1 MISLHNLKKKYAGN
15 TVLNIEQLHIEK
27 GQCLGLV
34 GNNGA
39 GKTTM
44 LSLMLDIIRAN
55 EGEVQSDG
63 KPVAGSEHW
72 KQYTT
77 AYLNERFLIPFLSPM
92 EFLEYVG
99 KLNGKNKS
107 DLEDF
112 LQTNSGFFQEDIK
125 SRKYIRE
132 LSAGNKDKTGIL
144 AALFPNPQVLILD
157 EPFAHLDPTSQ
168 SWLKTRLRQLHRQG
182 TTIIV
187 SSHDLKHVTEVCSRI
202 VLLEEGVIIKDISAN
217 EDTLN
222 QLEEYFKAK
231 GVFAEEFESG
241 K

>member
-1 MISLHNLKKKYAGN
+1 MISLHNLKKKYAGK
-15 TVLNIEQLHIEK
+15 TVLNIEQLQIEK
-27 GQCLGLV
+27 GQCLGVV

-44 LSLMLDIIRAN
+44 LSLMLDIIRAS
-55 EGEVQSDG
+55 EGEVHSDG

-99 KLNGKNKS
+99 KLHGKNKS
-107 DLEDF
+107 DLEVF
-112 LQTNSGFFQEDIK
+112 LEANSGFYQEDIK

-144 AALFPNPQVLILD
+144 ATLLPDPQVLILD

-168 SWLKTRLRQLHRQG
+168 SWLKTRLRHLHRQG

-202 VLLEEGVIIKDISAN
+202 VLLEEGVVIKDISAT

-231 GVFAEEFESG
+231 GVFAEKFENG
-241 K
+241 R